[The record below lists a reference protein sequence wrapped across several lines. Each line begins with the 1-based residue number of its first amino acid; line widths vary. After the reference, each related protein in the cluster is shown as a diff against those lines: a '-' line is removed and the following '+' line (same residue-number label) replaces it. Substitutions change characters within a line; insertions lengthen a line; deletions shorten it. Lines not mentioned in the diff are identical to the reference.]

1 MNQPMQHPYPKSRS
15 AGGMHTADGGQE
27 PYVVTYDDAAA
38 HEINRSIITRYVIA
52 MCLQGVMMVCFFC
65 VGGLQMVFLDLIASG
80 LLFYM
85 FGGFAFFSIMV
96 YAMVMEKQMR
106 GGLERK
112 TGLASRGPLLVME
125 PDCVHVCTA
134 GGVLQRYSWD
144 AIALHIPPQTRRE
157 QPILELT
164 VAGRTMSLAA
174 GALNRP
180 REQVIAA
187 SAHMRSAGHSMTPQ

>member
-1 MNQPMQHPYPKSRS
+1 MIQPMHHPYPKSRS
-15 AGGMHTADGGQE
+15 AGGMHAADGGQE

-38 HEINRSIITRYVIA
+38 HEINRSIIAGYVIG
-52 MCLQGVMMVCFFC
+52 MCLQGVMMVMLFC
-65 VGGLQMVFLDLIASG
+65 LGALQMVFLDSIASG

-85 FGGFAFFSIMV
+85 LGGFAFISITI
-96 YAMVMEKQMR
+96 YAMGMEKQMR

-112 TGLASRGPLLVME
+112 TGLSSRGPLLVME

-144 AIALHIPPQTRRE
+144 AIALHIPPQKRRE
-157 QPILELT
+157 KPILELT
-164 VAGRTMSLAA
+164 VAGRTMCLAA

-187 SAHMRSAGHSMTPQ
+187 SAHMRSAGLSTAPR